1 MTKTQNSKFKE
12 QNSELF
18 ADILKTNNSEISF
31 VTNITN
37 NLTSKIKLP
46 KSNFQLPVAIESLAF
61 FRIMFGLM
69 MLISTVRFMTL
80 GWVDYQYINSTFH
93 FKYYGF
99 EWVQAMGST
108 GMYTLYSLMI
118 VASLFIML
126 GLYYRIAIIFFFFA
140 FTYCELIDKTY
151 YLNHYYF
158 VSIVSLLMIFL
169 PAEKKY
175 SFDVSWRKITS
186 FDFVPAWTI
195 TLVKF
200 QLGIVYFFA
209 GIAKLNSSWLID
221 AMPLKIWLP
230 AQGYLPLIG
239 WLFEIS
245 WMPHAFS
252 WAGALFDLTIPFILL
267 SRFWYLGF
275 IAAIGFH
282 ALTGIFFQIGMFPIV
297 MICSVPI
304 FFPVA
309 VHQKIFAILF
319 KKSSSPSPP
328 SKGDNSFSTTQE
340 LDNHQSSIVNQ
351 KLFTYPKLILKPLA
365 IVLVIHVLFQ
375 TVFPWRHVLYPGNI
389 FWTEEGY
396 RFGWRVML
404 MEKAGYATFF
414 VKDGDNGKE
423 GIVINAEFLNE
434 HQEKQMAMQPDM
446 ILEFAHFLGKHY
458 KEKDMSDPRVSVEAY
473 VTLNGSRSKLLVNP
487 EVNLLAYQESMKPK
501 TWLMPFEK

>member
-1 MTKTQNSKFKE
+1 MQKNVSINKNNVKERITIEPQNNQS
-12 QNSELF
+12 
-18 ADILKTNNSEISF
+18 
-31 VTNITN
+31 
-37 NLTSKIKLP
+37 NLTSKISLI
-46 KSNFQLPVAIESLAF
+46 KSYFSLLTSQPIPIEPLAF

-69 MLISTVRFMTL
+69 MLISTIRFMAL
-80 GWVDYQYINSTFH
+80 GWIDYQYLNSTFH

-99 EWVQAMGST
+99 EWVEAMGHK
-108 GMYTLYSLMI
+108 GMYTLYLLI
-118 VASLFIML
+118 IAASLFIML
-126 GLYYRIAIIFFFFA
+126 GLYYRIAAIFFFFA

-175 SFDVSWRKITS
+175 SLDVSWRKVAS

-195 TLVKF
+195 NLIKF

-209 GIAKLNSSWLID
+209 GIAKLNSNWLID

-230 AQGYLPLIG
+230 AQSHLPIIG
-239 WLFEIS
+239 SLFEIS
-245 WMPHAFS
+245 WMPYAFS

-275 IAAIGFH
+275 IAVVSFH
-282 ALTGIFFQIGMFPIV
+282 ALTGIFFQIGMFPII
-297 MICSVPI
+297 MICSVPV

-309 VHQKIFAILF
+309 VHKKIFAFLF
-319 KKSSSPSPP
+319 RKLSFSLPP
-328 SKGDNSFSTTQE
+328 SKGNKCFPVSQDSENHNSE
-340 LDNHQSSIVNQ
+340 IINH
-351 KLFTYPKLILKPLA
+351 KLYSYPKFILKPLA
-365 IVLVIHVLFQ
+365 VALVFHVLFQ
-375 TVFPWRHVLYPGNI
+375 IVFPWRYLLYPGNM

-404 MEKAGYATFF
+404 MEKAGYATFY
-414 VKDGDNGKE
+414 VKDGDTGKE
-423 GIVINAEFLNE
+423 GMVVNSEFLNE

-446 ILEFAHFLGKHY
+446 ILEFAHFLGRHY
-458 KEKDMSDPRVSVEAY
+458 KSQGMKNPQVRVEAY

-487 EVNLLAYQESMKPK
+487 EVNLLTYRESMKPK
-501 TWLMPFEK
+501 TWLMPYEK

>member
-1 MTKTQNSKFKE
+1 M
-12 QNSELF
+12 
-18 ADILKTNNSEISF
+18 A
-31 VTNITN
+31 
-37 NLTSKIKLP
+37 
-46 KSNFQLPVAIESLAF
+46 
-61 FRIMFGLM
+61 
-69 MLISTVRFMTL
+69 L
-80 GWVDYQYINSTFH
+80 GWIDYQYIDSVFH

-99 EWVQAMGST
+99 EWVQAMGSA

-118 VASLFIML
+118 TASLFIML
-126 GLYYRIAIIFFFFA
+126 GLYYRLAAIFFFFA

-158 VSIVSLLMIFL
+158 VSIVSLLMVFL

-175 SFDVSWRKITS
+175 SLDVSWRKIKS

-195 TLVKF
+195 NLVKF

-209 GIAKLNSSWLID
+209 GLAKLNHNWLID

-230 AQGYLPLIG
+230 AQSHLPIIG
-239 WLFEIS
+239 GLFEIS

-275 IAAIGFH
+275 IAVIGFH
-282 ALTGIFFQIGMFPIV
+282 ALTGTFFQIGMFPII
-297 MICSVPI
+297 MTCSVPI

-309 VHQKIFAILF
+309 VHQKIFGFFRFSPQTTDRRPQQEIQNPNH
-319 KKSSSPSPP
+319 KS
-328 SKGDNSFSTTQE
+328 DII
-340 LDNHQSSIVNQ
+340 NHKSY
-351 KLFTYPKLILKPLA
+351 TYPKIILKPLA
-365 IVLVIHVLFQ
+365 IVLAIHVLFQ
-375 TVFPWRHVLYPGNI
+375 IVFPWRYVLYPGNM

-404 MEKAGYATFF
+404 MEKAGYATFY
-414 VKDGDNGKE
+414 VKDGDEGKE
-423 GIVINAEFLNE
+423 GIVINSEFLNE

-446 ILEFAHFLGKHY
+446 ILEFAHFLGNHY
-458 KEKDMSDPRVSVEAY
+458 KSQGMTDPKVRVEAY

-487 EVNLLAYQESMKPK
+487 ELNLLAYQESMKPK
-501 TWLMPFEK
+501 TWLMPFEQ

>member
-1 MTKTQNSKFKE
+1 MQKNVSIDSSDAEERITIEPPYNQSNLT
-12 QNSELF
+12 
-18 ADILKTNNSEISF
+18 SEISLLKSYF
-31 VTNITN
+31 SL
-37 NLTSKIKLP
+37 LTSQPIP
-46 KSNFQLPVAIESLAF
+46 IEPLAF

-69 MLISTVRFMTL
+69 MLISTVRFMAL
-80 GWVDYQYINSTFH
+80 GWIDYQYIDSIFH

-99 EWVQAMGST
+99 EWVQAMGRIS
-108 GMYTLYSLMI
+108 MYALYLLMI

-126 GLYYRIAIIFFFFA
+126 GLYYRIAALFFFLA

-158 VSIVSLLMIFL
+158 VSIVSLLMVFL

-175 SFDVSWRKITS
+175 SLDVSWRKIAS
-186 FDFVPAWTI
+186 FYYVPAWTI
-195 TLVKF
+195 NLVKF

-209 GIAKLNSSWLID
+209 GIAKLNHSWLID

-230 AQGYLPLIG
+230 AQSHLPIIG
-239 WLFEIS
+239 GLFEIS
-245 WMPHAFS
+245 WMPNAFS

-275 IAAIGFH
+275 IAVIGFH
-282 ALTGIFFQIGMFPIV
+282 ALTSIFFQIGMFPVV

-309 VHQKIFAILF
+309 VHQKIFGFFRFSPQTTDRRPQQEIQNPNH
-319 KKSSSPSPP
+319 KS
-328 SKGDNSFSTTQE
+328 DII
-340 LDNHQSSIVNQ
+340 NH
-351 KLFTYPKLILKPLA
+351 KCYCYPKLILKPLVF
-365 IVLVIHVLFQ
+365 VLVIHVVFQ
-375 TVFPWRHVLYPGNI
+375 IVFPWRYVLYPGNM

-404 MEKAGYATFF
+404 MEKAGYATFY

-423 GIVINAEFLNE
+423 GIVINSEFLNE

-458 KEKDMSDPRVSVEAY
+458 KSQGINDPQVRVEAY
-473 VTLNGSRSKLLVNP
+473 ATLNGSRSKLLVNP
-487 EVNLLAYQESMKPK
+487 EVNLLAYRESMKPK

>member
-1 MTKTQNSKFKE
+1 MQKDG
-12 QNSELF
+12 LF
-18 ADILKTNNSEISF
+18 NTSATEESVMPNKLYNQ
-31 VTNITN
+31 N
-37 NLTSKIKLP
+37 NLTSKISLL
-46 KSNFQLPVAIESLAF
+46 KSNFSLLTSQPVFIEPLAF

-69 MLISTVRFMTL
+69 MLISTIRFMAL
-80 GWVDYQYINSTFH
+80 GWIDYQYLNSVFH

-108 GMYTLYSLMI
+108 GMYVLYSLMI
-118 VASLFIML
+118 IASLFIML
-126 GLYYRIAIIFFFFA
+126 GLFYRVAAIFFFFA

-158 VSIVSLLMIFL
+158 ISIVSLLMIFL
-169 PAEKKY
+169 PAERKY
-175 SFDVSWRKITS
+175 SLDVSWRKIAS
-186 FDFVPAWTI
+186 FDYVPAWTI
-195 TLVKF
+195 NLVKF

-209 GIAKLNSSWLID
+209 GIAKLNHSWLID

-230 AQGYLPLIG
+230 AQSHLPIIG
-239 WLFEIS
+239 SLFEIS

-252 WAGALFDLTIPFILL
+252 WAGALFDLTILFILL

-275 IAAIGFH
+275 IAVIGFH
-282 ALTGIFFQIGMFPIV
+282 ALTGIFFQIGMFPII

-309 VHQKIFAILF
+309 VHQKIFSFFSEIF
-319 KKSSSPSPP
+319 SSPLPP
-328 SKGDNSFSTTQE
+328 SKGGLSLPDILEST
-340 LDNHQSSIVNQ
+340 NHKSNPDSYRDIIH
-351 KLFTYPKLILKPLA
+351 KCYSYPKFILKPLA
-365 IVLVIHVLFQ
+365 VALVIHVLFQ
-375 TVFPWRHVLYPGNI
+375 IVFPWRHVLYPGNM

-404 MEKAGYATFF
+404 MEKAGYATFY
-414 VKDGDNGKE
+414 VKDGENGKE
-423 GIVINAEFLNE
+423 GIVINSEFLNE

-458 KEKDMSDPRVSVEAY
+458 KEKGMDDPRVRVEAY

-501 TWLMPFEK
+501 TWLMPYEK